1 MFMIN
6 QGTEKHFHFQLFNLQ
21 QVVVKLNKRNKEG
34 AILTSL
40 YQFTLDFVGPL
51 SVISAFLKLKLF
63 ETIIIKHI

>member
-21 QVVVKLNKRNKEG
+21 QVVVKLKRNKER